1 MQDAIALAADT
12 LQGSPKPEDLE
23 PLNFTQF
30 VRESW
35 PILEPGRDFLNNW
48 SVEAIIDHLSAVAYG
63 DIKKLV
69 INVPPGSM
77 KSLLTCVMLPAWIWG
92 EVNPGFRM
100 IFSSYANALAVRD
113 STKCRRLIKNPWYQR
128 RYGHVFQI
136 LRDEDTKSKYENN
149 RTGFRQCTSPKA
161 LGTGIRADL
170 IVTDDPIKATEAAS
184 EKKRQFAVDWW
195 NTEMSNRGS
204 DRDARFIVIMQ
215 RLHEFDVAGSCIEQ
229 GYELLKIPQ
238 EYEPSNTIVTCLGWK
253 DPRTE
258 DGELMWPERFDE
270 EFVESQQLVLGDYAY
285 SGQHQQRPTPAEG
298 GIIKR
303 VYLEERYDFH
313 NPPPFEAV
321 MVTADTAQKPGV
333 LNAYSVFLAL
343 GITQNKYYLIDVYRK
358 KVDQPTLVEDF
369 YNFCNKHKPSV
380 ALVEDKSSGAGLI
393 QYAQKETRISVIP
406 VKPEKDK
413 ETRLINES
421 PALAARKLL
430 LPMQG
435 QTPWLFDLI
444 DELTT
449 APNGEYMDQCFP
461 PKTKIP
467 VIDMDLNYNCC
478 SPCQKST
485 MSLRNIENIQV
496 GDKVFTHNGQWKKVL
511 RSIENEFDGELLK
524 VKPQG
529 WLPVSMTPEHPVL
542 CIRGSYYPSRT
553 EKGKG
558 EPEWIRASDL
568 KLGDCVLEAI
578 DKRVINVKKIDLAEI
593 TYRGGKHAQKLYQ
606 VTDKSIGFAGKR
618 KIPRHIN
625 VDGDFCRLVGYF
637 ISEGSLGKRSIRFSF
652 HTKETEYLEDVRDIV
667 RNVFGIETCDVIQG
681 NCHTLSFTSV
691 ILRTFLEQ
699 FGLNSLERNVPDWM
713 STLPKNL
720 QIELLKGIFRG
731 DGCITKN
738 ASDIEIYSYSTSSLK
753 LVHDLKRIFYRL
765 GIVPTLSVSRKNG
778 CYQEIM
784 GREKKVFSSPLY
796 ILKIAGQYAS
806 EMAEILGDKNIRL
819 NIKQNRVGSKIEG
832 GFVCR
837 RIAKIELEPYT
848 GTVYNLEV
856 EEDNSYHTD
865 SFVVHNCDALSQLL
879 EYLRMT
885 WQPKTG
891 AALLRGKKK
900 ASN

>member
-12 LQGSPKPEDLE
+12 LQGPPKPEDLE
-23 PLNFTQF
+23 PLSFTQF

-48 SVEAIIDHLSAVAYG
+48 SVEAIIDHLIALVYG

-100 IFSSYANALAVRD
+100 IFSSYANSLAVRD
-113 STKCRRLIKNPWYQR
+113 STKCRRLIKSPWYQR

-136 LRDEDTKSKYENN
+136 LKDEDTKSKYENN

-161 LGTGIRADL
+161 LGTGIRGDLVACLPYNELISTDAGLLKIGEIVEKELTPKVKGFDHATGKVVWAEILNHQKNPFRPLTQIKTDRRQLELTDDHEVYVLGKGYVCAASIVIGDL
-170 IVTDDPIKATEAAS
+170 IITEHEKQTRNPNLPRMQAGIFYSTQQDFSILHLPVLLQQQARSSNDLLFCLWNQVLSFSRARSKKCCELLLQSLLRQDKLRKSQFSLSIRENRDYLHSLPKTIFRETWNSWPSKDLLIRLSCPCSKDTGAGTSNLSLLQSIVFCSERQKNRLLFPKLCQQGSWPQNDGKWQQQLCAWGLRWRVSNFFPQSTCQVNSVQGQGGLPNLWHDRSPTWFQTLFSPHQLHQEGRSTRESDQSVPFLSRRNAWESKQSNPLAIEIVRAVNRSQRVESCTYNIATSTKNYFASHILIHNCDDPIKTTEAAS

-204 DRDARFIVIMQ
+204 DRDARFLVIMQ
-215 RLHEFDVAGSCIEQ
+215 RLHEFDVAGACIEQ

-238 EYEPSNTIVTCLGWK
+238 EYEPKNTIVTCLGWK
-253 DPRTE
+253 DPRTQ

-270 EFVESQQLVLGDYAY
+270 AFVESQQLVLGDYAY

-303 VYLEERYDFH
+303 AYLEERYDYH

-449 APNGEYMDQCFP
+449 APNGEYMDQC
-461 PKTKIP
+461 
-467 VIDMDLNYNCC
+467 
-478 SPCQKST
+478 
-485 MSLRNIENIQV
+485 
-496 GDKVFTHNGQWKKVL
+496 
-511 RSIENEFDGELLK
+511 
-524 VKPQG
+524 
-529 WLPVSMTPEHPVL
+529 
-542 CIRGSYYPSRT
+542 
-553 EKGKG
+553 
-558 EPEWIRASDL
+558 
-568 KLGDCVLEAI
+568 
-578 DKRVINVKKIDLAEI
+578 
-593 TYRGGKHAQKLYQ
+593 
-606 VTDKSIGFAGKR
+606 
-618 KIPRHIN
+618 
-625 VDGDFCRLVGYF
+625 
-637 ISEGSLGKRSIRFSF
+637 
-652 HTKETEYLEDVRDIV
+652 
-667 RNVFGIETCDVIQG
+667 
-681 NCHTLSFTSV
+681 
-691 ILRTFLEQ
+691 
-699 FGLNSLERNVPDWM
+699 
-713 STLPKNL
+713 
-720 QIELLKGIFRG
+720 
-731 DGCITKN
+731 
-738 ASDIEIYSYSTSSLK
+738 
-753 LVHDLKRIFYRL
+753 
-765 GIVPTLSVSRKNG
+765 
-778 CYQEIM
+778 
-784 GREKKVFSSPLY
+784 
-796 ILKIAGQYAS
+796 
-806 EMAEILGDKNIRL
+806 
-819 NIKQNRVGSKIEG
+819 
-832 GFVCR
+832 
-837 RIAKIELEPYT
+837 
-848 GTVYNLEV
+848 
-856 EEDNSYHTD
+856 
-865 SFVVHNCDALSQLL
+865 DALSQLL